1 MKRFNYTGGDIVD
14 TELVTY
20 KEKNVQMSM
29 LEVIIM
35 IVIIFGIMYG
45 IGYLNFLY
53 DSSLY
58 PWYVDH
64 LIPPLTFL
72 TIILIYAPAR
82 NYCLQLLKS
91 IQFNHFKHYV
101 TIVMTMIVLLIY
113 LAVLNLILPTGVSLD
128 EPNRVIEPTK
138 SEILIYV
145 VVLTVFA
152 PVWEELLFRGMFF
165 TKLSQHF
172 STFSSIVISAFIFTL
187 GHPLTLG
194 SVLYILGGGI
204 CLAYTYKKTNNL
216 LVPWGIHVLNNSFY
230 LLVNFQ
236 L

>member
-1 MKRFNYTGGDIVD
+1 MN
-14 TELVTY
+14 TELATY

-29 LEVIIM
+29 LEVISM
-35 IVIIFGIMYG
+35 IIIIFGIMYG
-45 IGYLNFLY
+45 ISFLNFLY
-53 DSSLY
+53 DFSLY

-82 NYCLQLLKS
+82 NHCVQLVKS
-91 IQFNHFKHYV
+91 MQFNNFKHYV

-113 LAVLNLILPTGVSLD
+113 LAVLNLVLPHGLRVD
-128 EPNRVIEPTK
+128 EPNIVIEPTK

-165 TKLSQHF
+165 TKLSQRF

>member
-1 MKRFNYTGGDIVD
+1 MD

-29 LEVIIM
+29 LEVISM

-82 NYCLQLLKS
+82 NHCVQLVKS
-91 IQFNHFKHYV
+91 MQFNNFKHYV

-113 LAVLNLILPTGVSLD
+113 LAVLNLVLPTEFSMD
-128 EPNRVIEPTK
+128 EPNIVIEPTIN
-138 SEILIYV
+138 ELILYV
-145 VVLTVFA
+145 VVLTILHLFGKKFYSGDVFH
-152 PVWEELLFRGMFF
+152 E
-165 TKLSQHF
+165 
-172 STFSSIVISAFIFTL
+172 IISAL
-187 GHPLTLG
+187 
-194 SVLYILGGGI
+194 
-204 CLAYTYKKTNNL
+204 
-216 LVPWGIHVLNNSFY
+216 FY
-230 LLVNFQ
+230 VQ
-236 L
+236 

>member
-1 MKRFNYTGGDIVD
+1 MD

-29 LEVIIM
+29 REVISM
-35 IVIIFGIMYG
+35 IVIIFGVMYG
-45 IGYLNFLY
+45 VGFLNIIY

-72 TIILIYAPAR
+72 TIISIYSPAR
-82 NYCLQLLKS
+82 NHCLQLVKS
-91 IQFNHFKHYV
+91 IQFNNFKHYV
-101 TIVMTMIVLLIY
+101 TIVMTMIILLIY
-113 LAVLNLILPTGVSLD
+113 HAGLNLVLPHGLGVNES
-128 EPNRVIEPTK
+128 NIVIEPTK
-138 SEILIYV
+138 SEIILYV
-145 VVLTVFA
+145 VVLTTFA
-152 PVWEELLFRGMFF
+152 PIWEELLFRGMFF
-165 TKLSQHF
+165 TKLSQRF
-172 STFSSIVISAFIFTL
+172 STLTSIVISAFIFTL

-194 SVLYILGGGI
+194 SVLYIFGGGI

-216 LVPWGIHVLNNSFY
+216 LVPWGIHLLNNTFFI
-230 LLVNFQ
+230 LVNFQ

>member
-1 MKRFNYTGGDIVD
+1 
-14 TELVTY
+14 
-20 KEKNVQMSM
+20 
-29 LEVIIM
+29 
-35 IVIIFGIMYG
+35 
-45 IGYLNFLY
+45 
-53 DSSLY
+53 
-58 PWYVDH
+58 
-64 LIPPLTFL
+64 
-72 TIILIYAPAR
+72 
-82 NYCLQLLKS
+82 
-91 IQFNHFKHYV
+91 
-101 TIVMTMIVLLIY
+101 MTMIVLLIY

-145 VVLTVFA
+145 VVLTVLHQFGKNFYSGD
-152 PVWEELLFRGMFF
+152 VF

-216 LVPWGIHVLNNSFY
+216 LVPWGFMY
-230 LLVNFQ
+230 
-236 L
+236 

>member
-1 MKRFNYTGGDIVD
+1 MD

-20 KEKNVQMSM
+20 KEKNVQMSI
-29 LEVIIM
+29 LKAISI
-35 IVIIFGIMYG
+35 IVIIFVIMHG

-64 LIPPLTFL
+64 LIPFVTFF
-72 TIILIYAPAR
+72 TIVLIYSPAR
-82 NYCLQLLKS
+82 NYCLQLVKS
-91 IQFNHFKHYV
+91 IQFNNFKHYV

-113 LAVLNLILPTGVSLD
+113 LAVLTLVLPTEFSM
-128 EPNRVIEPTK
+128 EESNIVIEPTIN
-138 SEILIYV
+138 ELILYV
-145 VVLTVFA
+145 VMLTIFA
-152 PVWEELLFRGMFF
+152 PVWEEIIFRGMFF
-165 TKLSQHF
+165 TKLSQRF
-172 STFSSIVISAFIFTL
+172 STLTSIGISAFIFTL

-194 SVLYILGGGI
+194 SILYIFGLGV

-216 LVPWGIHVLNNSFY
+216 LVPIGIHVLNNSFY
-230 LLVNFQ
+230 LLLNFQ

>member
-1 MKRFNYTGGDIVD
+1 MD

-29 LEVIIM
+29 REIISM
-35 IVIIFGIMYG
+35 IIIIFGVMYG
-45 IGYLNFLY
+45 VGFLNLIY

-64 LIPPLTFL
+64 LIPPVTFL
-72 TIILIYAPAR
+72 TIILIYSPAR
-82 NYCLQLLKS
+82 NYCVHLLKT
-91 IQFNHFKHYV
+91 IQFNNFKHYV

-113 LAVLNLILPTGVSLD
+113 LAVLNLVLPHGLRVNES
-128 EPNRVIEPTK
+128 NIVIEPTK
-138 SEILIYV
+138 SEILLYV

-152 PVWEELLFRGMFF
+152 PIWEELVFRGMFF
-165 TKLSQHF
+165 MKLSQRF
-172 STFSSIVISAFIFTL
+172 SILSSAVISASIFTL
-187 GHPLTLG
+187 GHPLTVG
-194 SVLYILGGGI
+194 SVLYIFGGGI

-216 LVPWGIHVLNNSFY
+216 LVPWGIHLLNNLFFI
-230 LLVNFQ
+230 LVNFQ

>member
-1 MKRFNYTGGDIVD
+1 MVN

-29 LEVIIM
+29 LEVISM

-58 PWYVDH
+58 PWYVNH

-82 NYCLQLLKS
+82 NYCVQLVKS

-113 LAVLNLILPTGVSLD
+113 LAVLNLILPTGVSVD
-128 EPNRVIEPTK
+128 EPNIVIEPTK

-165 TKLSQHF
+165 TKLSQRF
-172 STFSSIVISAFIFTL
+172 STFSSMFISAFIFTL